1 MNTKEG
7 KRVLVKVG
15 SIRTG
20 LYDMRK
26 TLLEISQGR
35 VLIVEKG
42 DYYTES
48 ANGYT
53 IMTKEELSVWKERF
67 IEVVSKSS
75 KLSVSKKTTLV
86 NIFPSENC
94 IPISRLLN
102 SENMQYCFDLLL
114 SNGAGIGLVVD
125 KVSKSFHFVV

>member
-15 SIRTG
+15 SIKTG

-26 TLLEISQGR
+26 TLLEISSGK

-42 DYYTES
+42 EYYTES
-48 ANGYT
+48 AKGYSV
-53 IMTKEELSVWKERF
+53 MPNDELSVWRERF
-67 IEVVSKSS
+67 IEAVNKSN

-102 SENMQYCFDLLL
+102 SENMQYCFDLML

-125 KVSKSFHFVV
+125 KVAKVFLFVV